1 MTPRG
6 NVSSIADRARNAPA
20 VDPQDGLFDK
30 EFDDT
35 NLEQL
40 LDKREAAKDKR
51 AKATKAFKD
60 EDDKVKARLS
70 EFELADGEV
79 ARVGKYRIAKKA
91 TPGRAVSFETSP
103 SSRLSISLFPTGD

>member
-1 MTPRG
+1 MTPPGG

-20 VDPQDGLFDK
+20 EDPQDGLFDK

-40 LDKREAAKDKR
+40 LDKREAAKEKR
-51 AKATKAFKD
+51 GKAQKAFKE

-79 ARVGKYRIAKKA
+79 ARVGKYRIEKKA
-91 TPGRAVSFETSP
+91 LPPRSVSFDTDP
-103 SSRLSISLFPTGD
+103 SSRLNITQFG